1 MSVCVCVRVCVCVYC
16 VCVMYHAFKISARA
30 QVEVLSTGSNGT
42 LKPLTP
48 LSHGGKLYS
57 KSALDMTAEPGGV
70 YQGMPR
76 HLVCART

>member
-1 MSVCVCVRVCVCVYC
+1 MCVCVCVCVCVYC